1 MAGSLQS
8 QDMGQYRYRI
18 FVINRKL
25 QITLILLLPDPL
37 CQHTEGAKEYLT
49 TLFWQQGI
57 HFSLCNFQYP
67 KQFYVHM
74 LSRNMTYFISL
85 INTEDFI

>member
-18 FVINRKL
+18 LVINRKL
-25 QITLILLLPDPL
+25 QITLNLLLPDPL
-37 CQHTEGAKEYLT
+37 RQHTEGAKGYLT

-57 HFSLCNFQYP
+57 QFSLCNFQY
-67 KQFYVHM
+67 QTQLYVHM